1 MNEVQDS
8 SEISYDFSSL
18 GLRSSEELS
27 KIKIFLE
34 DRIEKIK
41 RLKICQMESI
51 VVESER
57 SFIS

>member
-1 MNEVQDS
+1 VAWLEEDSSYKISLEYSKMNEVQDS

-34 DRIEKIK
+34 
-41 RLKICQMESI
+41 
-51 VVESER
+51 ER
-57 SFIS
+57 F